1 MSKIGRKCLIIAN
14 STGGGKYIIVIPD
27 SDLES
32 ISLITLCW
40 VLFNLH
46 SINLIIQNC
55 QAKPDL
61 LVVGY
66 FNYINVCC
74 IMAAMKKILILLV
87 MMFALNVSAF
97 AVANNAD
104 DKVKI
109 SLQEAMDLALKGNIE
124 LQEQRK
130 NLGISQNDIEVANAL
145 KNPQIQ
151 SNLLM
156 GPIAK
161 ANSSQVGVMLPV
173 EVAKRGARSFSC

>member
-1 MSKIGRKCLIIAN
+1 
-14 STGGGKYIIVIPD
+14 
-27 SDLES
+27 
-32 ISLITLCW
+32 
-40 VLFNLH
+40 
-46 SINLIIQNC
+46 
-55 QAKPDL
+55 
-61 LVVGY
+61 
-66 FNYINVCC
+66 
-74 IMAAMKKILILLV
+74 MAAMKKILILLV